1 MKQNKYYTTKELIE
15 IFPEAIPYLE
25 EERRDCLI
33 YIEAFKLLIKH
44 ELEKI
49 NKTKD
54 EFTRW
59 FRTEVL
65 RITDGEILDKY
76 EKRLRKLTP
85 PRKGLITDEDIQR
98 ARNYPIKQLLE
109 ELGVEIKKDFIF
121 CPFHDEKRPSMY
133 LKKGF
138 AYCFSCNKSL
148 NSIGYLIEVE
158 GLDFI
163 TAVKRLI

>member
-1 MKQNKYYTTKELIE
+1 MKQTKYYTTKELIE

-33 YIEAFKLLIKH
+33 YIKAFKLLIKH

-59 FRTEVL
+59 FKTEVL

-98 ARNYPIKQLLE
+98 AKEYPFNQLIEVNKSGFAL
-109 ELGVEIKKDFIF
+109 
-121 CPFHDEKRPSMY
+121 CPFHNEKKPSFY
-133 LKKGF
+133 VRKNF
-138 AYCFSCNKSL
+138 YYCFSCGKSGDTIDFL
-148 NSIGYLIEVE
+148 METE
-158 GLDFI
+158 GLSFI
-163 TAVKRLI
+163 DAVKKLN